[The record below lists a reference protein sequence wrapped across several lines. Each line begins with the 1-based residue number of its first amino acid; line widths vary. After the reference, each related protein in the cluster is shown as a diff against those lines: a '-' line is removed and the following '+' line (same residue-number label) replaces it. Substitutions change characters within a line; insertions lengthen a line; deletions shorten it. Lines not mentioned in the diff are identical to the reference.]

1 MKTLKY
7 LILFGITLI
16 FTFCSSNDDSGD
28 DEGTYVAVVNDKEQV
43 RLDPN
48 EVVSKLNIQG
58 AMIINDAAPA
68 PNGTIDFS
76 LISTSTATISE
87 GFDIKF
93 NTLENI
99 AGAYLL
105 ISDED
110 GNLASSYFDIPESAF
125 TSLQP
130 NSTNRFQSIFDSPSN
145 NKRNGGEDLTIT
157 INNFLESLSNGIF
170 CYQLCVYDSNGNI
183 SVPQTQCVTIE
194 TLGGNDFL
202 VDRWDL
208 NRFQEFDDGVN
219 FSVGLNEEY
228 CDGEI
233 FTCENGNSITLSYCY
248 TFNEFYMTLNI
259 DGTYR
264 LFLEE
269 SDTNFD
275 LSASLSSCSTVSEP
289 DGLYQYDSEG
299 IWAFN
304 ESNGK
309 LLMAEYFFRSNEN
322 GEIFEEFYG
331 AGNAQL
337 LFDTP
342 IEIIGNTF
350 VLNLNDPDYN
360 YQAIYTFEK

>member
-7 LILFGITLI
+7 LVLFGITLT
-16 FTFCSSNDDSGD
+16 FTFCDSNDDSGD
-28 DEGTYVAVVNDKEQV
+28 NEDTYVEEINITEQTP
-43 RLDPN
+43 LEPN

-58 AMIINDAAPA
+58 ATIVNEAAPT
-68 PNGTIDFS
+68 PNGAIDFS
-76 LISTSTATISE
+76 LISTSTATIAE
-87 GFDIKF
+87 GFDITF
-93 NTLENI
+93 NTTENI
-99 AGAYLL
+99 EGAYLL
-105 ISDED
+105 ISDVD
-110 GNLASSYFDIPESAF
+110 GNLATSYFDIPESAF
-125 TSLQP
+125 NSLQP

-145 NKRNGGEDLTIT
+145 NKRNGGEGLTIT

-208 NRFQEFDDGVN
+208 KRYEESYNGIN
-219 FSVGLNEEY
+219 INIGLNEEY
-228 CDGEI
+228 CYQEMG
-233 FTCENGNSITLSYCY
+233 TCENGNSIALPYCY
-248 TFNEFYMTLNI
+248 TYNEFYMTLNT

-264 LFLEE
+264 LFIEE

-275 LSASLSSCSTVSEP
+275 YSASLSSCSIVSEP

-309 LLMAEYFFRSNEN
+309 LLMAEYFSRSIEN
-322 GEIFEEFYG
+322 GEIYEEFYG

-350 VLNLNDPDYN
+350 VLNFNDPDDD